1 MAVADP
7 DLKLRGGPGSA
18 LLALLVVLVSAVFF
32 LFLPKIRCRG
42 RTPPLCPSLHDQSTV
57 LQRRKAEG

>member
-18 LLALLVVLVSAVFF
+18 LLALLVVLVSAFF
-32 LFLPKIRCRG
+32 FSFF
-42 RTPPLCPSLHDQSTV
+42 TQNNPSLHDQSKV